1 MKIEMVSLIFL
12 LLVGFFD
19 LIQIGLCC
27 PSFFRLETSQSFA
40 DADRVRCST
49 VDATD
54 LWTCSC
60 KNLRIGSLLRCRF
73 GFPARTLRALDRLK
87 VFIFFLVW

>member
-27 PSFFRLETSQSFA
+27 PSFSDLRHHRLSQMQIAS
-40 DADRVRCST
+40 DVP
-49 VDATD
+49 
-54 LWTCSC
+54 LWTQQTY
-60 KNLRIGSLLRCRF
+60 GHV
-73 GFPARTLRALDRLK
+73 PART
-87 VFIFFLVW
+87 